1 MVKSYLTQ
9 PPVFLSEPGLY
20 ASPHRPLPTPPPA
33 QFILGSAA
41 DDRFLPGQTI
51 SMCNQMVTSEIRE

>member
-20 ASPHRPLPTPPPA
+20 ASQHPPPPPPPPA
-33 QFILGSAA
+33 QFILRSAA
-41 DDRFLPGQTI
+41 NDRFLPGQTI
-51 SMCNQMVTSEIRE
+51 CMCNQMVTSEISE

>member
-20 ASPHRPLPTPPPA
+20 ASPHPRPPA
-33 QFILGSAA
+33 QFILRSAA
-41 DDRFLPGQTI
+41 NDRFLPGQTMSVFVI
-51 SMCNQMVTSEIRE
+51 KW

>member
-1 MVKSYLTQ
+1 MVKSNLTQ

-33 QFILGSAA
+33 QFILRSAA

-51 SMCNQMVTSEIRE
+51 CMCNQMVTSEIRE